1 MLSSL
6 SLSLPQSCLCCRGA
20 GSQRLLMLWGE
31 MRWGKG
37 LWVGKGQL
45 WGWQQGGGWD
55 VWGWKPQAWR
65 AVLVGGGG
73 LLHPHLPASGNDRG
87 GGGCSPQ
94 PQEAG
99 LIYLY
104 SHCTSTLSLLPGVL
118 AASASVPSLV
128 GGGCVFFQAQG
139 GGTRLY
145 GIISESGCWR
155 NPVSVPLRELWAVW
169 SHGGLRGL
177 SQTPVGSRAGW
188 GRRAG

>member
-1 MLSSL
+1 MGGNEMGKGVMGWQRPVMGVATRGWMGCLGMEASSL
-6 SLSLPQSCLCCRGA
+6 E
-20 GSQRLLMLWGE
+20 GS
-31 MRWGKG
+31 
-37 LWVGKGQL
+37 
-45 WGWQQGGGWD
+45 
-55 VWGWKPQAWR
+55 AS
-65 AVLVGGGG
+65 GGGG